1 MAKMAQGLP
10 VLGNSLQFLGDT
22 TRLLVGNYKEHGPIF
37 RLRVLW
43 LKFTVILGFEAKQF
57 LIDGGERHLTRRP
70 VFDAVG
76 RQLRQSNFVLS
87 LSGEEHMQLRHL
99 LQIAYS
105 REIASAHVPD
115 LIRVVREAAREWKQ
129 ESVQEVFESVQYLAF
144 LQYAQVMGNVSWKEH
159 YRDIRAVADMNMD
172 VGGRVLPMW
181 MYHWPPYRGSLKR
194 VMNLMGGLVTTRRA
208 ETSHGNRRPD
218 ILDTLMSLK
227 FPDGRAMT
235 DQDIVCYAYYGFAGS
250 SSYMGRLISFML
262 YEILRDP
269 QLYQRLKDE
278 VDSAFSHGLRN
289 ASDVA
294 EMRLLRGVY
303 YETLRFHPVSQG
315 MPYVAAE
322 EFEFNGYR
330 VEKGQMVVL
339 SPLPMLF
346 ASPPFTEPEKFDPQ
360 RCMEPRN
367 EHRKGGAFNPFGM
380 HHRMCGAMGLVEL
393 MAMTMVAA
401 LIRELELEMR
411 PSDYRLKKIAK
422 PLPAPSRAFRMQTRH
437 RATVTEQIRK
447 KVQTSEEVCLAT
459 FPGADKPEV
468 AQALHEGKYQDFQ
481 PGEVIIKQGD
491 RADAFYVL
499 VTGHV
504 EVIRTDA
511 RGRQEDPI
519 PFGPGSYFGEIG
531 LLHNIPRTAT
541 VRVTTDGHASA
552 LVLSAEAFRKI
563 VAASDMISEEIARV
577 VRKRTTTNQLHNL
590 VRQSTILQLSSML
603 HGFAPTR
610 FHSGET
616 IIREGDT
623 ADAFYILYRGEVLVS
638 HVGKSGPEHVATLHP
653 GDYFGETGLLH
664 NVPRT
669 ATVMAGIS
677 EVVVLKCN
685 RETFNELVA
694 SADGKLDLALALTR
708 KLQRS

>member
-1 MAKMAQGLP
+1 MAKMAEGLP
-10 VLGNSLQFLGDT
+10 LLGNSLQFLGDT
-22 TRLLVGNYKEHGPIF
+22 TKLLLDNYQKHGPIF

-43 LKFTVILGFEAKQF
+43 LKFTVILGFEAKKF
-57 LIDGGERHLTRRP
+57 MIDGGERHLTRRP

-76 RQLRQSNFVLS
+76 QQLRQSDFVLS
-87 LSGEEHMQLRHL
+87 LSGDQHMQLRHA

-105 REIASAHVPD
+105 REVASAHVPEM
-115 LIRVVREAAREWKQ
+115 IRVVREAAREWKQ
-129 ESVQEVFESVQYLAF
+129 ESVHEVFETVQYLAF
-144 LQYAQVMGNVSWKEH
+144 LQYAQVMGNVSWKAH

-181 MYHWPPYRGSLKR
+181 MYRWPPYRGSLKR
-194 VMNLMGGLVTTRRA
+194 VLDLMGELVKTRRA
-208 ETSHGNRRPD
+208 ETAHGKRIPD
-218 ILDTLMSLK
+218 IMDSLLAMK
-227 FPDGRAMT
+227 FSDGRAMT
-235 DQDIVCYAYYGFAGS
+235 DNDIVCYAYYGFAGS

-269 QLYQRLKDE
+269 QLLQKLKDE
-278 VDSAFSHGLRN
+278 VDSAFAHGLRN

-322 EFEFNGYR
+322 DFEFNGYR

-346 ASPPFTEPEKFDPQ
+346 ASPPFKEPEKFDPE

-380 HHRMCGAMGLVEL
+380 HTRTCAAMGLVEL

-401 LIRELELEMR
+401 LLREVELEMR
-411 PSDYRLKKIAK
+411 PSDYKLKKVAK
-422 PLPAPSRAFRMQTRH
+422 PLPAPTRAFGMRTRH
-437 RATVTEQIRK
+437 RQTITDQYRK
-447 KVQTSEEVCLAT
+447 KIEASEEVCLAT

-468 AQALHEGKYQDFQ
+468 SQALHEGEYKDFA
-481 PGEVIIKQGD
+481 PESVIIKQGD
-491 RADAFYVL
+491 PADAFYLL
-499 VTGHV
+499 VSGHV
-504 EVIRTDA
+504 EVLRTDA
-511 RGRQEDPI
+511 RGRPEDPI
-519 PFGPGSYFGEIG
+519 PLGPGSYFGEIG
-531 LLHNIPRTAT
+531 LLHNVPRTAT
-541 VRVTTDGHASA
+541 VRVTDQGPATC
-552 LVLSAEAFRKI
+552 LVLPGAAFKKI
-563 VAASDMISEEIARV
+563 IAASDMISDEIARV
-577 VRKRTTTNQLHNL
+577 MRKRTTTNQIHNL
-590 VRQSTILQLSSML
+590 VRQSTILQLSSHL
-603 HGFAPTR
+603 HGFTPTR

-616 IIREGDT
+616 IIREGAA
-623 ADAFYILYRGEVLVS
+623 ADSFYILYRGEALVS
-638 HVGKSGPEHVATLHP
+638 HEGKNGPEHIATLHP
-653 GDYFGETGLLH
+653 GDYFGEIGLLN

-669 ATVMAGIS
+669 ATVTAGIS

-694 SADGKLDLALALTR
+694 TPDGKPDLALALTR
-708 KLQRS
+708 KLQG